1 VKLLRGFVAAL
12 IFFLVG
18 ETLFFLF
25 RNGAFAMSV
34 GLLAAAVAVFWLDQN
49 EL

>member
-1 VKLLRGFVAAL
+1 MLLRAFVAAL

-18 ETLFFLF
+18 ETLFVLF
-25 RNGAFAMSV
+25 RNGPFAMSV
-34 GLLAAAVAVFWLDQN
+34 GLLTAAVAVFWLDQH

>member
-1 VKLLRGFVAAL
+1 MLLRGFMATL
-12 IFFLVG
+12 TFFVVG

-25 RNGAFAMSV
+25 RNGSFAMSV
-34 GLLAAAVAVFWLDQN
+34 GMVAAALVVFWLHQN